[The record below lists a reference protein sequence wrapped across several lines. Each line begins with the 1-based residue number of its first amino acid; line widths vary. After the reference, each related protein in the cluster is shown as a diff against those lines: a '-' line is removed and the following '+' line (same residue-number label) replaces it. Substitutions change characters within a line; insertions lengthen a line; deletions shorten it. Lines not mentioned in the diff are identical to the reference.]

1 MVFGVFKRGGRV
13 WKKQGTEK
21 GKTGFKTTFFYVKLP
36 VFDKNKSFS
45 PKNSR
50 NFGRNWYTFYE
61 KGGRK
66 NDFTKK
72 VENRHLYSC
81 AFLRF

>member
-13 WKKQGTEK
+13 WKKQGAEK

-45 PKNSR
+45 PK
-50 NFGRNWYTFYE
+50 T
-61 KGGRK
+61 
-66 NDFTKK
+66 
-72 VENRHLYSC
+72 VEILAETGILFMKRGWTT
-81 AFLRF
+81 